1 MCEPTRL
8 LELFSVTEV
17 WCVEFFCLVLPGEDA
32 ASVNYVLV
40 RSEETER
47 NYLVRQRNLLA
58 YRTRKYFSASIINH
72 VSALFNIRVAR

>member
-1 MCEPTRL
+1 MWRLWNVLCEPTRL

-17 WCVEFFCLVLPGEDA
+17 WCVEFCLVLTGENA

-40 RSEETER
+40 RGEEIDR

-58 YRTRKYFSASIINH
+58 FRTQKYFSASIINH
-72 VSALFNIRVAR
+72 VYA

>member
-1 MCEPTRL
+1 MVGSVLCEPTRW

-40 RSEETER
+40 RSEESER
-47 NYLVRQRNLLA
+47 NCVVRQRNLLA
-58 YRTRKYFSASIINH
+58 YGTQKYVSASIINH
-72 VSALFNIRVAR
+72 VYA